1 MIANLPVGKTDPY
14 ATDATTSNCGIT
26 YNSAPE
32 VLVIVTDH
40 SDEQPPKKPAAQT
53 AQRYIDHLWP
63 VVALNECV
71 CQSPGI
77 EEPRPRQKASS
88 YG

>member
-1 MIANLPVGKTDPY
+1 MPAGKTDEY
-14 ATDATTSNCGIT
+14 ATDSTASNCGIV
-26 YNSAPE
+26 YNSAPA
-32 VLVIVTDH
+32 VMVIVTDH

-63 VVALNECV
+63 VVALNERV

-77 EEPRPRQKASS
+77 EDRPRQKASS